1 MMEGNKEE
9 KEMSFLGHIFELRG
23 HLIRSIIAILA
34 GAVVCAVF
42 WGYINDNFI
51 MAPLHS
57 EFFTYSLLN
66 SMCEKMGIAP
76 LYAEKFNYAKELKN
90 LVPSGQITSQI
101 YAVLICG
108 LIIAIPY
115 VVWEIWKFI
124 KPGLKENERRYANG
138 IVFSIAVFFLI
149 GVLFSYFFILPFSVQ
164 FLFSYNPFGVSNEWT
179 LSSYTSL
186 FVQTLLGMGL
196 VFLFPV
202 FAYFL
207 AKVGILTPNF
217 LRAYRKHALVVILVV
232 AAIITPSDVMSMMIA
247 AVPLVLLYEVSIWIT
262 HYVFKKQIRAEKRE
276 LIKK

>member
-1 MMEGNKEE
+1 MENNQER
-9 KEMSFLGHIFELRG
+9 EMSFLGHIFELRG
-23 HLIRSIIAILA
+23 HLIRSSIAILA
-34 GAVVCAVF
+34 GAVICAVF

-57 EFFTYSLLN
+57 DFFTYELLN
-66 SMCEKMGIAP
+66 SLAGKLRIDP
-76 LYAEKFNYAKELKN
+76 VYAGDFDYSKELKN

-108 LIIAIPY
+108 LILAVPY

-124 KPGLKENERRYANG
+124 RPGLKENERKYANG
-138 IVFSIAVFFLI
+138 IVFSITIFFLV

-164 FLFSYNPFGVSNEWT
+164 FLFSYNPFGISNEWT
-179 LSSYTSL
+179 LGSYTSL

-207 AKVGILTPNF
+207 AKVGILTPHF
-217 LRAYRKHALVVILVV
+217 LKTYRKHALVVILVV

-247 AVPLVLLYEVSIWIT
+247 AIPLVILYEVSILIT
-262 HYVFKKQIRAEKRE
+262 RYVFNKQIQQEKRG
-276 LIKK
+276 LMKK